1 MKKSN
6 TALLTV
12 ICSLNLAAGQ
22 VKTESSDKSREKH
35 SETIK
40 HAFEAE
46 YIIRVGDVGDHNF
59 GFPGELDPYCDRPT
73 DGYSFATYEQTKG
86 SVKVSVPATFIPG
99 VEIKNV
105 YLQFFTNDFQVSV
118 FHSEFR
124 MLLNEK
130 VIPEGHPTLV

>member
-6 TALLTV
+6 TVLLIV
-12 ICSLNLAAGQ
+12 ICFINLFTGQ
-22 VKTESSDKSREKH
+22 VKTESPHKSRSKQ

-40 HAFEAE
+40 HACEAE
-46 YIIRVGDVGDHNF
+46 YIIRVGNVDDHNF
-59 GFPGELDPYCDRPT
+59 GFPGELDPFCGSPT
-73 DGYSFATYEQTKG
+73 DGYSFATYDQTKG

-105 YLQFFTNDFQVSV
+105 YLQFFTNDFQASV

-130 VIPEGHPTLV
+130 VIPEGGSTLV